1 MSQTTESGFLFR
13 DKIKTPARQLK
24 ATVTQAGTAAPAFG
38 TTFENSL
45 GDGTL
50 TWARSGAG
58 AYTLTASG
66 IAPFTA
72 GKTFVQMTWGGTATT
87 AIATVTSTTVLTFA
101 FGDSA
106 TPSAADLAGTLFL
119 NVEVFD

>member
-1 MSQTTESGFLFR
+1 MSDFLFR
-13 DKIKTPARQLK
+13 DKQKSPSKILK

-72 GKTFVQMTWGGTATT
+72 GQTFVLQSHGGTATT
-87 AIATVTSTTVLTFA
+87 CLVTVTSTTVLTFA

-106 TPSAADLAGTLFL
+106 TPSPADLAGTMFL
-119 NVEVFD
+119 LVEVYEA